1 MIYIAYEL
9 IKPLTRSLRTLRN
22 IMHYEKKKSNV
33 DETDF
38 YTSYIYI
45 ASKLLLEKKTT
56 ADSCMNEN
64 ETTNL
69 KEELKAHARKSYMYN
84 SNRN

>member
-1 MIYIAYEL
+1 MRQ
-9 IKPLTRSLRTLRN
+9 TSTL
-22 IMHYEKKKSNV
+22 
-33 DETDF
+33 
-38 YTSYIYI
+38 

>member
-1 MIYIAYEL
+1 M
-9 IKPLTRSLRTLRN
+9 
-22 IMHYEKKKSNV
+22 KKKNQ
-33 DETDF
+33 TLMIQ
-38 YTSYIYI
+38 TSTL

-64 ETTNL
+64 ETTTSNL
-69 KEELKAHARKSYMYN
+69 KEELKAHTRKSYMYY

>member
-1 MIYIAYEL
+1 M
-9 IKPLTRSLRTLRN
+9 
-22 IMHYEKKKSNV
+22 KKKNQ
-33 DETDF
+33 TLMRQ
-38 YTSYIYI
+38 TSTL

-56 ADSCMNEN
+56 ADSCMNVN

>member
-1 MIYIAYEL
+1 MRQ
-9 IKPLTRSLRTLRN
+9 TSTL
-22 IMHYEKKKSNV
+22 
-33 DETDF
+33 
-38 YTSYIYI
+38 

-69 KEELKAHARKSYMYN
+69 KEELKSHARKSYMYY

>member
-1 MIYIAYEL
+1 M
-9 IKPLTRSLRTLRN
+9 
-22 IMHYEKKKSNV
+22 KKKNQ
-33 DETDF
+33 TLMRQ
-38 YTSYIYI
+38 TSTL

>member
-9 IKPLTRSLRTLRN
+9 IKPLTRSLRTSRN
-22 IMHYEKKKSNV
+22 IMHYEKKKNQ
-33 DETDF
+33 TLMRQ
-38 YTSYIYI
+38 TSTL

-56 ADSCMNEN
+56 ADSCMNVN

-69 KEELKAHARKSYMYN
+69 KEELKAHARKSYMYY
-84 SNRN
+84 SKRN

>member
-1 MIYIAYEL
+1 MRQ
-9 IKPLTRSLRTLRN
+9 TSTL
-22 IMHYEKKKSNV
+22 
-33 DETDF
+33 
-38 YTSYIYI
+38 

-56 ADSCMNEN
+56 ADSCMNVN

-69 KEELKAHARKSYMYN
+69 KEELKAHARKSYMYMYY

>member
-1 MIYIAYEL
+1 M
-9 IKPLTRSLRTLRN
+9 
-22 IMHYEKKKSNV
+22 KKKNQ
-33 DETDF
+33 TLMRQ
-38 YTSYIYI
+38 TSTL

-56 ADSCMNEN
+56 ADSCMNVN

-69 KEELKAHARKSYMYN
+69 KEELKAHARKSYMYMYY

>member
-9 IKPLTRSLRTLRN
+9 IKPLTRSLRTSRN
-22 IMHYEKKKSNV
+22 IMHYEKKNQ
-33 DETDF
+33 TLMRQ
-38 YTSYIYI
+38 TSTL

-84 SNRN
+84 SHRN